1 VRRSLLPVAIAV
13 ALAEATGAI
22 WIVWTSDHEPH
33 KYATTALA
41 VTAGLSFVAS
51 GLIALARRPENR
63 TGLYLAAVGYL
74 WFFGALSDANSRVA
88 WTVGVFLTNLA
99 FVPFAA
105 LVLAFPTG
113 RLARRP
119 DRLLVRATAG
129 FVLVGPPLLL
139 LFAKQ
144 PPSCGKNC
152 GESAIVLYRSPAI
165 ERVVDV
171 AGSAFVVVLTAA
183 VVVVLARRWRK
194 AGRALRRLLL
204 PVYVAGGSALVVLLL
219 SNLFST
225 FSTTAADTVGPA
237 FLVFFAT
244 VPLAFLL
251 GILRSRLA
259 RGSVAG
265 LVVAIGRGTPLREA
279 IAEALGDP
287 SLEVGYCI
295 DEGQRLVDRHG
306 RPFELPAA
314 GSGRAVTMVEH
325 DGRRVGALVHDAS
338 VSEEREL
345 VASVAATVAL
355 ALDNERLEADLRAQ
369 YDFLTTIVDTAPSL
383 LLTIDAEGRIRNLN
397 PATVVAAGYEDEEQ
411 VRGSYFWDVFIDESE
426 RDAMT
431 ARFHAAAPG
440 HAPAEYE
447 NAFTNG
453 QGERRVIA
461 WRSAPVLDDAGSVIR
476 IIGGGLDI
484 TQRKRDEEELKAS
497 RTRIVAAEDGARR
510 RLERNLHDG
519 AQQRLVA
526 LSVALRLAQA
536 KLADPEAAGQILTQA
551 GDELAHA
558 LEELRE
564 IARGIHP
571 AVLTDRGL
579 NAALRSLADRAPIPV
594 EISTLERRLPD
605 HIEAAA
611 YYVVSEAVTNV
622 VKHARASSVEVRID
636 APDGS
641 LVIQVSDDGIGGA
654 DPRGGSGLR
663 GLADRVAVFDGRLEV
678 LSPPDGGTRVVAEIP
693 LGA

>member
-1 VRRSLLPVAIAV
+1 MRRSLLPFAIAV
-13 ALAEATGAI
+13 ALVEATGAI

-244 VPLAFLL
+244 VVLVQAAPRVVFLPVLAAASRAA
-251 GILRSRLA
+251 RSRA
-259 RGSVAG
+259 WSSRS
-265 LVVAIGRGTPLREA
+265 
-279 IAEALGDP
+279 
-287 SLEVGYCI
+287 
-295 DEGQRLVDRHG
+295 
-306 RPFELPAA
+306 AA
-314 GSGRAVTMVEH
+314 G
-325 DGRRVGALVHDAS
+325 RRS
-338 VSEEREL
+338 
-345 VASVAATVAL
+345 
-355 ALDNERLEADLRAQ
+355 
-369 YDFLTTIVDTAPSL
+369 
-383 LLTIDAEGRIRNLN
+383 
-397 PATVVAAGYEDEEQ
+397 
-411 VRGSYFWDVFIDESE
+411 
-426 RDAMT
+426 
-431 ARFHAAAPG
+431 ARRSPRHSAIP
-440 HAPAEYE
+440 
-447 NAFTNG
+447 
-453 QGERRVIA
+453 R
-461 WRSAPVLDDAGSVIR
+461 WRSATASTRGSGSSTATAVR
-476 IIGGGLDI
+476 SSC
-484 TQRKRDEEELKAS
+484 RPR
-497 RTRIVAAEDGARR
+497 
-510 RLERNLHDG
+510 
-519 AQQRLVA
+519 
-526 LSVALRLAQA
+526 
-536 KLADPEAAGQILTQA
+536 
-551 GDELAHA
+551 
-558 LEELRE
+558 
-564 IARGIHP
+564 ARG
-571 AVLTDRGL
+571 
-579 NAALRSLADRAPIPV
+579 APSPWS
-594 EISTLERRLPD
+594 ST
-605 HIEAAA
+605 
-611 YYVVSEAVTNV
+611 T
-622 VKHARASSVEVRID
+622 
-636 APDGS
+636 
-641 LVIQVSDDGIGGA
+641 
-654 DPRGGSGLR
+654 
-663 GLADRVAVFDGRLEV
+663 VAVWAR
-678 LSPPDGGTRVVAEIP
+678 SCTTRP
-693 LGA
+693 

>member
-1 VRRSLLPVAIAV
+1 MKRSLLPLAIAV
-13 ALAEATGAI
+13 ALVEAAGAAL
-22 WIVWTSDHEPH
+22 IVTTSNHEPH

-51 GLIALARRPENR
+51 GLIAIARRPDNR
-63 TGLYLAAVGYL
+63 TGFYLAAVGYL
-74 WFFGALSDANSRVA
+74 WFFGALGDANNHVA
-88 WTVGVFLTNLA
+88 WTAGVFLSNLA
-99 FVPFAA
+99 FIPFAA
-105 LVLAFPTG
+105 LVLTFPSG
-113 RLARRP
+113 RLARR

-129 FVLVGPPLLL
+129 FVLVGPSLLL
-139 LFAKQ
+139 LFAEQ
-144 PPSCGKNC
+144 PPSCGSNC
-152 GESAIVLYRSPAI
+152 GESAIVVYRSPTI
-165 ERVVDV
+165 ERIVDV
-171 AGSAFVVVLTAA
+171 AGSAFVVVLTA
-183 VVVVLARRWRK
+183 VIIVVLVRRWRR

-204 PVYVAGGSALVVLLL
+204 PVYVAGGATVVFLLL
-219 SNLFST
+219 SNLVST
-225 FSTTAADTVGPA
+225 FSTTAADTIGPA
-237 FLVFFAT
+237 FLVFFAA
-244 VPLAFLL
+244 VPMAFLL

-259 RGSVAG
+259 RGSVAE
-265 LVVAIGRGTPLREA
+265 LVVAIGRGTPLRDA

-287 SLEVGYCI
+287 TLEVGYCV
-295 DEGQRLVDRHG
+295 DDGRRLVDREG
-306 RPFELPAA
+306 RRFDLPAQ
-314 GSGRAVTMVEH
+314 GSERAVTMVEH

-369 YDFLTTIVDTAPSL
+369 YNFLTTIVDTAPSL
-383 LLTIDAEGRIRNLN
+383 LLTIDPEGRIRNLN
-397 PATVVAAGYEDEEQ
+397 PATFAAAGYDDEEQ
-411 VRGSYFWDVFIDESE
+411 VRGRYFWDVFIDESE
-426 RDAMT
+426 RDAMI
-431 ARFHAAAPG
+431 ARFHAAAPA

-447 NAFTNG
+447 NAFTNR

-461 WRSAPVLDDAGSVIR
+461 WRSAPVLDDAGNVIR

-497 RTRIVAAEDGARR
+497 RTRIVAAEDEARR
-510 RLERNLHDG
+510 QLERNLHDG

-526 LSVALRLAQA
+526 LSVALRLAQG
-536 KLADPEAAGQILTQA
+536 KLADPEAAGEILDRA
-551 GDELAHA
+551 GDELARA

-564 IARGIHP
+564 LARGIHP

-579 NAALRSLADRAPIPV
+579 GAALRSLAERAPIPV
-594 EISTLERRLPD
+594 ELSTLDRRLPV

-622 VKHARASSVEVRID
+622 VKHARASSVEVRLD

-641 LVIQVSDDGIGGA
+641 LVIQISDDGVGGA
-654 DPRGGSGLR
+654 DPSGGSGLR

-678 LSPPDGGTRVVAEIP
+678 QSPPDGGTRVVAEIP